1 MNAKVLG
8 SNKPAYSWSWF
19 LETDDS
25 YLLLKA
31 IEIGVSED
39 YLKLTSDYMKEVDKN
54 IEDI

>member
-8 SNKPAYSWSWF
+8 SNKPAYSQSWF

>member
-1 MNAKVLG
+1 MNAKTFG

-25 YLLLKA
+25 YFLLKA

-39 YLKLTSDYMKEVDKN
+39 YMKLTY
-54 IEDI
+54 